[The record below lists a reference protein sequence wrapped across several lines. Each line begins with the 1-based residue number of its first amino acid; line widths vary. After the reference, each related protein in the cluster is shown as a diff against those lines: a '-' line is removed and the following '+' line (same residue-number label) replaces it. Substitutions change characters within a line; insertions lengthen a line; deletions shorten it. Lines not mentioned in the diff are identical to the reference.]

1 MAIFKAGERVRAI
14 GSVEHEAYHD
24 GRYPIWPPIQVFT
37 VVEARMFS
45 SVLSRPLLGGLG
57 EFVGEYSN
65 DGLVSVSE
73 VPAMIERLRKSAG
86 DRRSRA

>member
-1 MAIFKAGERVRAI
+1 MAMFKVGERVRTI
-14 GSVEHEAYHD
+14 GSVEHEAYHS
-24 GRYPIWPPIQVFT
+24 GEYSMWPPIQVFT

-73 VPAMIERLRKSAG
+73 VPAMIERLRASAG
-86 DRRSRA
+86 ERRSRA